1 MSVENQQNGPVS
13 TLAEGAP
20 RTKVSLT
27 PLFTTWVYVCPD
39 GPKHLNPRLEEL
51 AHRLMQEDSNAITR
65 TNRGGWHYAFDIFNL
80 GSRWLQSSAIKWSNT
95 FKLFSITSGPRVTRR
110 KIPSASRGGSM

>member
-1 MSVENQQNGPVS
+1 MPAENQQNGPVS

-80 GSRWLQSSAIKWSNT
+80 EEPVVAEFRHQMERSEER
-95 FKLFSITSGPRVTRR
+95 RVGKECR
-110 KIPSASRGGSM
+110 S